1 MWRARAVL
9 HGRRPLT
16 GVYDDFEV
24 KLDRVHPRHDQTLAL
39 PLFDKDG
46 DPV

>member
-1 MWRARAVL
+1 MSD
-9 HGRRPLT
+9 
-16 GVYDDFEV
+16 YFEDFEI

-46 DPV
+46 EPV